1 MQQTTRSIN
10 TGVRFTVEH
19 LDTTINNMHRCRR
32 VLVLGGDILLTA
44 FSLPASV
51 HSLLNSLPM
60 TNMEATI
67 AESVGF
73 VVLFGISILVLADL
87 SPQDG
92 SWNFSFKKIDNRGSL
107 VNKTFNLVM
116 PVDEAVV
123 ALATHTE
130 DLRVRIAK
138 VALSDQVNKL

>member
-1 MQQTTRSIN
+1 
-10 TGVRFTVEH
+10 VFDLLEH
-19 LDTTINNMHRCRR
+19 LDTTINNMHRCRW

-73 VVLFGISILVLADL
+73 VVFGLSILVLADL
-87 SPQDG
+87 GPQDG
-92 SWNFSFKKIDNRGSL
+92 SWNFSFKKIDDRGSL
-107 VNKTFNLVM
+107 VNKTLNLFM

-123 ALATHTE
+123 SLATHAE
-130 DLRVRIAK
+130 DLCVCVTK
-138 VALSDQVNKL
+138 VALSDQVHKL